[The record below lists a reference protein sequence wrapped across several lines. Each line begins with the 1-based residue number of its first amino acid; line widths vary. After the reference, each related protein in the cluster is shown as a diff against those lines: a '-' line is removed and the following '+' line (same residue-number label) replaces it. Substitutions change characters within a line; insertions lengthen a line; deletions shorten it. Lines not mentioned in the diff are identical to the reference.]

1 MFLSTMKHTLVLLAF
16 GLCATL
22 TAADHTKDSLATVQE
37 NLKAKKAVL
46 IDVRELD
53 EWQDGHLSQA
63 ALLPLSKIEAGLTAE
78 ELDKFAPKGKIVYLH
93 CAAGGR
99 CVQAAELLQK
109 SGREL
114 RPLSPGYDDLVEAG
128 FPKAKK

>member
-1 MFLSTMKHTLVLLAF
+1 MLAASMKSSLALLVL

-22 TAADHTKDSLATVQE
+22 IAADHTKDPLTTVQE

-53 EWQDGHLSQA
+53 EWKDGHLAQA

-78 ELDKFAPKGKIVYLH
+78 ELEKLAPPGKIVYLH

-114 RPLSPGYDDLVEAG
+114 RPLGPGFDDLVEAG

>member
-1 MFLSTMKHTLVLLAF
+1 MSLSTMKHTLALLAL

-22 TAADHTKDSLATVQE
+22 TAADHMKDSLATVQE

-53 EWQDGHLSQA
+53 EWKDGHLSQA

-78 ELDKFAPKGKIVYLH
+78 ELDQVAPKGKVVYLH

-109 SGREL
+109 SGRDL

>member
-1 MFLSTMKHTLVLLAF
+1 MSLSTMKHTLALLAL

-22 TAADHTKDSLATVQE
+22 TAADHMKDSLATVRE

-53 EWQDGHLSQA
+53 EWKDGHLSQA

-78 ELDKFAPKGKIVYLH
+78 ELDQVAPKGKVVYLH

-109 SGREL
+109 SGRDL

>member
-1 MFLSTMKHTLVLLAF
+1 MSDASRKSATAILIF
-16 GLCATL
+16 GLCTTL
-22 TAADHTKDSLATVQE
+22 FGADHTKDSLKTVQD

-46 IDVRELD
+46 IDVREKD
-53 EWQDGHLSQA
+53 EWNDGHLSQA
-63 ALLPLSKIEAGLTAE
+63 AFLPLSRIEAGVSSE
-78 ELDKFAPKGKIVYLH
+78 ELEKIAPKGKIVYLH

-114 RPLSPGYDDLVEAG
+114 RPLGPGYDDLVEAG
-128 FPKAKK
+128 FTKAKK